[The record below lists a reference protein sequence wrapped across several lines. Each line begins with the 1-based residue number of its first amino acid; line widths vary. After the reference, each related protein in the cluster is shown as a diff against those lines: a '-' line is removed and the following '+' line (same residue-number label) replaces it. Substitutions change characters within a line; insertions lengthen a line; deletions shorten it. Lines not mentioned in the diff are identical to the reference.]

1 MVQGR
6 GRREEEIGTR
16 EENRR
21 EEQTGSRE
29 VEG

>member
-6 GRREEEIGTR
+6 GRREEKIGTR